1 MRSQNSSSI
10 SLSGGHSR
18 PWGCIPA
25 LLIRTLRR
33 PKTSTVCKTASFAA
47 AGVSHVGPD
56 AHCLSPAGTNLFY
69 AFTRVQEIGNHHAH
83 ALGSQ
88 CCSNAAANASR
99 ASGYKGHINDFGFR
113 HESSSSTAA
122 PKNWLARSIV
132 TRVFASYNSRSP
144 NSHCLF
150 GQALLWNVRS
160 HFAAV
165 QNVFF
170 LARLKFGKNLLIQ
183 KSVVKAF

>member
-1 MRSQNSSSI
+1 MHPSVVDKNIEATEDLDGSQNSFFRCS
-10 SLSGGHSR
+10 
-18 PWGCIPA
+18 
-25 LLIRTLRR
+25 
-33 PKTSTVCKTASFAA
+33 
-47 AGVSHVGPD
+47 GVSHVGPN
-56 AHCLSPAGTNLFY
+56 AHCLSPAGTNPFY

-83 ALGSQ
+83 ARGSQ

-99 ASGYKGHINDFGFR
+99 ASGYKGHIKDFGFR
-113 HESSSSTAA
+113 HESSSSTPA

-132 TRVFASYNSRSP
+132 TWVLASYNSRSP

-160 HFAAV
+160 DFAAV
-165 QNVFF
+165 PNVFF
-170 LARLKFGKNLLIQ
+170 LERLKFGKNLLTQ